1 MAGPPSISTIPN
13 TPVHV
18 RYSHV
23 DDASQNNT
31 RLPEGQCNFT
41 NLNHGTRCGCRR
53 FWNQSQGGMSAA
65 IYGDDG
71 FSDRSQV
78 CMCEHHACYHDDHPS
93 GSTGVQQTRALSNV
107 STINVD
113 AIGRMAQVNRQPSTP
128 QTVKVPAA
136 DEQDLGRQCNDAK
149 LQSTLH
155 WSRFVHS
162 GSSLGDIPSIPSEC
176 VLPSESASRASSQA
190 RYIRPF
196 GGLGLGTL
204 DHVPRASTQAQ
215 IMQPGKGQQVEA
227 ARPMRAY
234 QDINGHTHL
243 QSVTEILSPS
253 LRPTQDPG
261 LPNDFCDQT
270 QIGGHVAET
279 NIKSVDAGV
288 QVQLI
293 AVDLTQASRLT
304 SGNDGQKLGLM
315 NLDEADDQL
324 IPKLRKFA
332 TDFPI
337 TKRNHADRIDALE
350 NASFSNTGYEEL
362 QECQET
368 LGTRIYELEER
379 VEEMEKAHEANAVA
393 DDNTVCGHR
402 HLNQSMDSQAS
413 RTSTVTPSNLAARIE
428 SLEVQI
434 FEMQSAIPPSYARP
448 LEMEVVFLPF
458 GTQMKGIWSTS
469 HSSSQRSRV
478 SSCASDDWTQ
488 TQHSAMT
495 AALSR
500 QDHSVSWEETASQ
513 AGDNDASW
521 SLPKACGA
529 QSRIDQRLR
538 SRGLVKTIQIRGPD
552 ARDVQMALMAA
563 FGDLPEILAEDP
575 YAKNRHSKLKV
586 PPALKNYLGLRS
598 TWIPLR
604 KMHKDSCLKF
614 LNTSEMVTPALWTV
628 AFISSSVAMRAK
640 QLRRLYVTQA
650 DSYIQHLGGT
660 DTANW
665 TWQKL
670 RQLPRVYEDGAANHT
685 PEGDAKE
692 LCWAWDERLDPPLSP
707 QSSFASQH
715 SQSLSI
721 RTIQDALD
729 LEPES
734 PSDHFSSAAVTP
746 DESTP
751 PTSIAPP
758 KTAPLFPIKDKNPFK
773 PLRTSSMSALA
784 SVVTTQIG
792 KRRITSFEREPQSSP
807 IRNRKVANMKR
818 RRISRSPSRPRDSPR
833 WSIGPP
839 SPMTSLMQETNDLKR
854 GTTPFAYATPY
865 SNAPYVELA
874 SRSGNQQE
882 MREDDSGSTT
892 DEFPT
897 DFTEQNALSDFE
909 PGESGG
915 DQQEEEWEGVVEEDA
930 PRCDVEQTSA
940 EQNVTEMDVGK
951 ENADAVDEG
960 EESDADS
967 TPSEYPSTQQPKG
980 YGKVGRLFVH
990 EDEDVEDELGI

>member
-1 MAGPPSISTIPN
+1 MN
-13 TPVHV
+13 
-18 RYSHV
+18 
-23 DDASQNNT
+23 
-31 RLPEGQCNFT
+31 
-41 NLNHGTRCGCRR
+41 
-53 FWNQSQGGMSAA
+53 AA
-65 IYGDDG
+65 VYGDGG

-107 STINVD
+107 SAINVD
-113 AIGRMAQVNRQPSTP
+113 AIGRMAQVNRQPTTP
-128 QTVKVPAA
+128 STVKVPATG
-136 DEQDLGRQCNDAK
+136 DQDLDRQCSDAK

-190 RYIRPF
+190 RYTRPF

-234 QDINGHTHL
+234 QDINGQTHL
-243 QSVTEILSPS
+243 QSVTEVLSPS
-253 LRPTQDPG
+253 LRPTQDPR
-261 LPNDFCDQT
+261 LPNDFCDQS
-270 QIGGHVAET
+270 QMGGHVAET
-279 NIKSVDAGV
+279 NIKSVDIGV

-293 AVDLTQASRLT
+293 DIDVAQTSRLT
-304 SGNDGQKLGLM
+304 PGNNGQKLGLM
-315 NLDEADDQL
+315 NVDEADAQL
-324 IPKLRKFA
+324 IPKLRRFA
-332 TDFPI
+332 ADFPI

-350 NASFSNTGYEEL
+350 NASFSNTGFEEL

-379 VEEMEKAHEANAVA
+379 VEEIEKANAVA
-393 DDNTVCGHR
+393 DDSTVCGHKNF
-402 HLNQSMDSQAS
+402 NQSMDSQAS
-413 RTSTVTPSNLAARIE
+413 RTSTVSPSNLAARVE
-428 SLEVQI
+428 SLEVQL
-434 FEMQSAIPPSYARP
+434 FEMQSALPPSYARP

-458 GTQMKGIWSTS
+458 GTQMKGIWSMS

-478 SSCASDDWTQ
+478 NSCASDDWTQ
-488 TQHSAMT
+488 TQPSPMT
-495 AALSR
+495 AAFSR

-513 AGDNDASW
+513 VGDNDASW
-521 SLPKACGA
+521 LMAKACGA

-552 ARDVQMALMAA
+552 ARDVQFALMTA
-563 FGDLPEILAEDP
+563 FDDIPGILAADP
-575 YAKNRHSKLKV
+575 YAKSRHSKLKV
-586 PPALKNYLGLRS
+586 PQALTNYLGLRS
-598 TWIPLR
+598 AWIPLR
-604 KMHKDSCLKF
+604 KVHKDSCLKF

-628 AFISSSVAMRAK
+628 PFISSSVAMRTK

-660 DTANW
+660 GTANW

-670 RQLPRVYEDGAANHT
+670 RQLPRVYEAGAVNHT
-685 PEGDAKE
+685 PEGDARE
-692 LCWAWDERLDPPLSP
+692 LCWAWDERLDPPLSLEL
-707 QSSFASQH
+707 SFTSQH

-721 RTIQDALD
+721 RTAQDTLD

-773 PLRTSSMSALA
+773 PHRTSSMSALA
-784 SVVTTQIG
+784 PLVIAQIG

-807 IRNRKVANMKR
+807 IRNHKVANMKR
-818 RRISRSPSRPRDSPR
+818 RRISRSPSRQRDSLR

-839 SPMTSLMQETNDLKR
+839 SPMTSLGQEITDLKR
-854 GTTPFAYATPY
+854 GTTPFAYATPF
-865 SNAPYVELA
+865 SNAPYVEQA

-882 MREDDSGSTT
+882 MRDDDSGSTT
-892 DEFPT
+892 DEFETT
-897 DFTEQNALSDFE
+897 DFAGAEQNALSDFE
-909 PGESGG
+909 PASGEGEG
-915 DQQEEEWEGVVEEDA
+915 EGEHPEEEWEGVGEEDA
-930 PRCDVEQTSA
+930 VRCDDGA
-940 EQNVTEMDVGK
+940 EQNNTEMGEGLDLDLRK
-951 ENADAVDEG
+951 EDADAGDEG
-960 EESDADS
+960 EESDASS

-980 YGKVGRLFVH
+980 YGKVGSFFAH
-990 EDEDVEDELGI
+990 KDEDFEDELGR